1 MGFVRLLPSGV
12 VHRFSETAVFVGME
26 QNQHPS
32 YRATTDLVDVGHP
45 GTSSSPAAQPESLM
59 GRAQAW
65 WTKHGGTFND
75 IATATRDSAA
85 EMGERAKAY
94 TRQEPVR
101 AMALAAM
108 AGMTVSAVMTAR
120 AQQTREQNRRHVR
133 SNPDAED

>member
-1 MGFVRLLPSGV
+1 MD
-12 VHRFSETAVFVGME
+12 
-26 QNQHPS
+26 QNHQTQA
-32 YRATTDLVDVGHP
+32 RAATDVMDIGHA
-45 GTSSSPAAQPESLM
+45 GTSSSSTASADGLM

-75 IATATRDSAA
+75 IAQATRDSAV

-101 AMALAAM
+101 AMAMAAV

-120 AQQTREQNRRHVR
+120 AQQAREQNRRHVR
-133 SNPDAED
+133 GNPDAED